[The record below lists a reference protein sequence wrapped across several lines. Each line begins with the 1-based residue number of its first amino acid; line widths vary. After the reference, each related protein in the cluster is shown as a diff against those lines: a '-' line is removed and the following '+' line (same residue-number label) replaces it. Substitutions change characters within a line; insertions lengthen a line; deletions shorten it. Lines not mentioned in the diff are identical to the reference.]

1 MSNLES
7 IPGQTGYLI
16 LTADGAIQQSAGD
29 LQNDEETAAI
39 VLHMVQS
46 SGKLMSALNSEGRG
60 SFQRLSIVYRHHT
73 LVASVWSQRVHV
85 VKRINKET

>member
-1 MSNLES
+1 MRELRSNDSFAKYNTRQIFPLYG
-7 IPGQTGYLI
+7 IPF
-16 LTADGAIQQSAGD
+16 QSSGD

-60 SFQRLSIVYRHHT
+60 SFQRLSSKPTIEQMC
-73 LVASVWSQRVHV
+73 SC
-85 VKRINKET
+85 NKF

>member
-1 MSNLES
+1 MYHLLDPLLIVYS
-7 IPGQTGYLI
+7 IKSKYRLNTTHPLI
-16 LTADGAIQQSAGD
+16 NVPFQSAGD

-60 SFQRLSIVYRHHT
+60 SFQRLSSKPTIEQSRSY
-73 LVASVWSQRVHV
+73 LLL
-85 VKRINKET
+85 